1 MLYKKSSHLKQL
13 LLRMLNTLNNSDC
26 TNLTKPW
33 FQSCPVWPTK
43 GHMRLQKLLIFMCER
58 QLLRT
63 RKMDLRSAS
72 QTAGRT
78 ASGNEQVVRCMT
90 GRQSQELHL
99 DLIPDHLSSRR
110 GVGERQ
116 TVKTGQDADPH
127 YVWFHQAEIRSVCRP
142 PSKSGGRY
150 GHVGL

>member
-1 MLYKKSSHLKQL
+1 MWLQRL
-13 LLRMLNTLNNSDC
+13 L
-26 TNLTKPW
+26 
-33 FQSCPVWPTK
+33 V
-43 GHMRLQKLLIFMCER
+43 FMCER

-78 ASGNEQVVRCMT
+78 ASGNEQAVRCMT

-116 TVKTGQDADPH
+116 TVKAGQEADPH
-127 YVWFHQAEIRSVCRP
+127 YVWLHRTEIRSVCRP

-150 GHVGL
+150 GHVSV